1 MTSTLLLLLRG
12 PMQSWGDASR
22 YRDRATGS
30 QPTKSG
36 VLGLVAAALGRR
48 RTDPLE
54 DLAALTFAVRVD
66 QPGSLLRDY
75 QTAEAWQGGGGTSL
89 VSRYYLS
96 DAVFVAAIQAGDRA
110 LLEGIRDALA
120 SPRFPLFLGRRS
132 CPANVDLVL
141 GIEDTDAV
149 TALRTVPWKASAA
162 HRRTRPRSV
171 VLPIFRDGLPGE
183 EGEARQ
189 DVPLSFAQEHR
200 RYGWRTVVQDDQGA
214 AVDNP
219 EGTSRFDPFFD
230 EVISA

>member
-96 DAVFVAAIQAGDRA
+96 DAVFVAAIQADDRA
-110 LLEGIRDALA
+110 LVEGIRDALA

-149 TALRTVPWKASAA
+149 TALRTVPWQASAA

-200 RYGWRTVVQDDQGA
+200 RYGWRTVVQDDQGVVA
-214 AVDNP
+214 DNP